1 MWGKKWLLFPMVGIM
16 LAVILFFPGCGGTD
30 EIMVVSREEGSGT
43 RACFEEL
50 VMGKDGSVIT
60 DKAILQSSNGAV
72 RTAVAGNEA
81 AIGYLSL
88 GYVDESVKALA
99 IDGVACNA
107 ENCRDGSYPVV
118 RSLNFVTN
126 GDPSGLV
133 AHFIHFC
140 QSAEGQEIV
149 AAEGYISMAPKPW
162 DAPATL
168 SGDITEAG
176 STTVQPLAEKL
187 AARFMEKYPEVS
199 ITIQGGGSSVGVK
212 SAGNGTVD
220 IGAASRELKS
230 SELEKYPDLKTHV
243 IARDGVAV
251 VAHPDNDITGLTK
264 DEVGGIFAGNI
275 TEWSAIS

>member
-1 MWGKKWLLFPMVGIM
+1 MWGKKWFLFSMVGIM
-16 LAVILFFPGCGGTD
+16 LAGILLFPGCGGLG

-50 VMGKDGSVIT
+50 VMGKDGPAIT
-60 DKAILQSSNGAV
+60 DKAILQNSNGAI
-72 RTAVAGNEA
+72 RTAVAGSES

-99 IDGVACNA
+99 IDGTACSV

-118 RSLNFVTN
+118 RALNFVTN

-133 AHFIHFC
+133 AHFINFC
-140 QSAEGQEIV
+140 QSAEGQAIV

-162 DAPATL
+162 DAPTIL
-168 SGDITEAG
+168 SGEISEAG

-187 AARFMEKYPEVS
+187 AAKFIVMYPEVH
-199 ITIQGGGSSVGVK
+199 ITISGGGSSVGVK

-230 SELEKYPDLKTHV
+230 SELDKYPNLKTHV
-243 IARDGVAV
+243 IARDAVALV
-251 VAHPDNDITGLTK
+251 VHPDNDITGLTK
-264 DEVGGIFAGNI
+264 EQVRDIFAGNI
-275 TEWSAIS
+275 TEWSAIG